1 MMKHLKYIAFSLVL
15 VASAG
20 AVHASDSGRTSPGS
34 GYTSG
39 EETASLSSQSTE
51 AATQFD
57 VAANQLFSLSRDP
70 GAARAALADR
80 IKKVHGAR
88 TNREMED
95 RNIQQIYQPVDL
107 LLQSIRTMQ
116 HVGVQA
122 ERIEEL
128 KRQLRIILDEILPD
142 VSATDARGESDLS
155 LLGSFR
161 GNEYIRRAN
170 IDIREMLG
178 NPTSL
183 PRDASFS
190 QWADATREFFSHP
203 ENQEKAHLFFTKLLH
218 SGDTTGFSS
227 PAKENSAR
235 IGREADSALRL
246 FCYHL
251 ARAAGYDAD
260 DLIISLLREMKEAI
274 QGSGSIVSA
283 FNKILISDV
292 RPLLLEV
299 KLLENPAVLESYFQ
313 ALLGL
318 AIHTRDGIK
327 DAEGRVIYSAYGPG
341 DGIYTELQRVY
352 SSLQIHVI
360 RLRIETAILP
370 ALEAELGNKAALEE
384 AQRQQAQLRAEQE
397 EKRLN
402 AMTPEKRRVARSEML
417 ESSIREKMTTLRDIV
432 ENQVKEA
439 EIAKEAEVR
448 ARFTPLLEE
457 AEVLMVR
464 SKADFDL
471 QSIGAISNPAAVF
484 DFYKEAKN
492 AIETSFERAKE
503 AIEMPIR
510 NRLAEINALDARRA
524 AKLAELRQVNAGGER
539 IVGKDTLGKLD
550 AMWGKT
556 QKGVA
561 AERNWRAEGTSK
573 VSEAGEAAMIER
585 AQAEGE
591 ALIIA
596 KIKARKDLSAKM
608 ELTRATQINQLLSDT
623 DFIRALENVAEA
635 RTQSIIDAI
644 GTANF
649 NLPTKRESIK
659 NQAGYAKL
667 LTVLGL

>member
-1 MMKHLKYIAFSLVL
+1 
-15 VASAG
+15 
-20 AVHASDSGRTSPGS
+20 
-34 GYTSG
+34 
-39 EETASLSSQSTE
+39 
-51 AATQFD
+51 
-57 VAANQLFSLSRDP
+57 
-70 GAARAALADR
+70 
-80 IKKVHGAR
+80 
-88 TNREMED
+88 MED
-95 RNIQQIYQPVDL
+95 PNVQQIYMPVDL
-107 LLQSIRTMQ
+107 LLESIRKMQ
-116 HVGVQA
+116 HVGVQK
-122 ERIEEL
+122 ERIEDL
-128 KRQLRIILDEILPD
+128 QRQLRMIVDEILPD
-142 VSATDARGESDLS
+142 VSATDARGESEPYLDYYRS
-155 LLGSFR
+155 RYSTSTEDVVSGPMDKIK
-161 GNEYIRRAN
+161 N
-170 IDIREMLG
+170 DLG

-183 PRDASFS
+183 VKDKNKNGQDKDYFS
-190 QWADATREFFSHP
+190 LWAEATREFFRDP

-218 SGDTTGFSS
+218 GELTS
-227 PAKENSAR
+227 PAKENSKR
-235 IGREADSALRL
+235 FNREADSALRL

-251 ARAAGYDAD
+251 AIAAGYDAD
-260 DLIISLLREMKEAI
+260 DLIVSLLREMKEAI
-274 QGSGSIVSA
+274 QGSGMIVRA

-318 AIHTRDGIK
+318 ATHARDGIT
-327 DAEGRVIYSAYGPG
+327 DAQGKIIYSGYTSS

-397 EKRLN
+397 EKRIN
-402 AMTPEKRRVARSEML
+402 AMTPEKRRGARSEML
-417 ESSIREKMTTLRDIV
+417 QKSIREKMTTLRDIV

-448 ARFTPLLEE
+448 ERFTPLLQD
-457 AEVLMVR
+457 AEGSMVQ
-464 SKADFDL
+464 SKAEFDL
-471 QSIGAISNPAAVF
+471 RSVDEVSNPAAVF
-484 DFYKEAKN
+484 DFYKAATT
-492 AIETSFERAKE
+492 AIEMSFERAKT

-510 NRLAEINALDARRA
+510 DRLAEINALDARRA
-524 AKLAELRQVNAGGER
+524 ARLAELGRVNTGVER
-539 IVGKDTLGKLD
+539 VVGKDTLGKLD
-550 AMWGKT
+550 AMWGKA
-556 QKGVA
+556 QKGVE

-573 VSEAGEAAMIER
+573 VSAAGEAAMIER

-596 KIKARKDLSAKM
+596 KIKGRKDLSAKM

-644 GTANF
+644 GSANF
-649 NLPTKRESIK
+649 TLSEAKRDSIK
-659 NQAGYAKL
+659 NQTAYAKL
-667 LTVLGL
+667 LTILGL